1 MTDQIDTN
9 NLMTAQNEAP
19 PILELHGVSKRYGGA
34 VALDNVDFDLR
45 GGEVHGLVGEN
56 GAGKSTM
63 MKLLAGV
70 FNDYSGEMRLNGQP
84 VRFAS
89 PADAQARGIGMVYQE
104 LSTFQ
109 HLTVAENLFSRKVP
123 TRAGLV
129 DWRGMNRTAQAH
141 LQELGLAIDV
151 TDMMGQLSVGT
162 QQLVEIAR
170 VIFSGAQIIILD
182 EPTSALSV
190 PETRR
195 LFEFIARLKAQ
206 GKTVIF
212 ISHFLE
218 DVLEVTDRITVLKNA
233 RKVATLA
240 TPGVTKH
247 QLVELMIGS
256 DAKILQQMYE
266 QDRAVAKQVTA
277 ARGPLALNVQG
288 LARPGAF
295 QAVSFQL
302 YKGEILGL
310 FGFMGAGQI
319 QLARCL
325 FGAEQPASGEITL
338 NSRKINLKNTTIAR
352 DAGIAYV
359 PENRRNSLMLQQE
372 IFKNI
377 TLAHLGKLLRGL
389 VRQGPEISIA
399 ETQIAQVGVRPPR
412 PLLAAGALSGG
423 NQQKVVLA
431 KWLTQQP
438 QVLILN
444 EPTRGMDVGAKDEVL
459 TIVEQ
464 LRGQGVAILLIT
476 TEPETI
482 VRIADRS
489 LVMSKGQMTAELSGD
504 ELTKENLMKNA

>member
-1 MTDQIDTN
+1 MTQS
-9 NLMTAQNEAP
+9 TA
-19 PILELHGVSKRYGGA
+19 ILELHNISKRYGGA
-34 VALDNVDFDLR
+34 TALDAVEFELR
-45 GGEVHGLVGEN
+45 AGEVHGLVGEN

-70 FNDYSGEMRLNGQP
+70 FNDYSGELHLHGQP

-123 TRAGLV
+123 TRNGMV
-129 DWRGMNRTAQAH
+129 HWRQMNREAQRLLH
-141 LQELGLAIDV
+141 ELGLDINV
-151 TDMMGQLSVGT
+151 TNRMGQLSVGS

-182 EPTSALSV
+182 EPTSALSA

-195 LFEFIARLKAQ
+195 LFDFIARLKSQ
-206 GKTVIF
+206 GKTLIF

-218 DVLEVTDRITVLKNA
+218 DVLEVTDRITVLKNS

-240 TPGVTKH
+240 TAGTDKH

-256 DAKILQQMYE
+256 DAKLLQQMYE
-266 QDRAVAKQVTA
+266 EEESR
-277 ARGPLALNVQG
+277 PLAAVERLDHSLQEVALTVRSLTQ
-288 LARPGAF
+288 PGAF
-295 QAVSFQL
+295 ADVSFSVH
-302 YKGEILGL
+302 KGEILGL

-325 FGAEQPASGEITL
+325 FGAEQHSSGGIEL
-338 NSRKINLKNTTIAR
+338 DGRPLKLTNTSAAR
-352 DAGIAYV
+352 AAGIAYV

-377 TLAHLGKLLRGL
+377 TLAHLGKLVPGLLRQRTE
-389 VRQGPEISIA
+389 V
-399 ETQIAQVGVRPPR
+399 QIAQRQIEVVGVRPPR
-412 PLLAAGALSGG
+412 PLLTAGALSGG

-438 QVLILN
+438 TLLILN

-459 TIVEQ
+459 TIIQ
-464 LRGQGVAILLIT
+464 TLRDQGVAILLIT
-476 TEPETI
+476 TEPETL

-489 LVMSKGQMTAELSGD
+489 LVMRKGKVTAELSG
-504 ELTKENLMKNA
+504 EALTKENLMRNA

>member
-1 MTDQIDTN
+1 MVQQQVTT
-9 NLMTAQNEAP
+9 
-19 PILELHGVSKRYGGA
+19 PILELHKISKRYGGA
-34 VALDNVDFDLR
+34 TALAEVDFDLEA
-45 GGEVHGLVGEN
+45 GEVHGLVGEN

-70 FNDYSGEMRLNGQP
+70 FNDYSGELRLYGQP

-123 TRAGLV
+123 TRGGIV
-129 DWRGMNRTAQAH
+129 RWRQMNREAQKL
-141 LQELGLAIDV
+141 LQELGLDINV
-151 TDMMGQLSVGT
+151 TNRMGQLSVGS

-182 EPTSALSV
+182 EPTSALSA
-190 PETRR
+190 PETHR
-195 LFEFIARLKAQ
+195 LFDFIARLKAQ
-206 GKTVIF
+206 GKTLIF

-218 DVLEVTDRITVLKNA
+218 DVLAVTDRITVLKNS
-233 RKVATLA
+233 RKVATL
-240 TPGVTKH
+240 VTADANKH

-256 DAKILQQMYE
+256 DAKLLQQMYKE
-266 QDRAVAKQVTA
+266 DGVNPLEAVMRTARVQGAVALQVSGFT
-277 ARGPLALNVQG
+277 L
-288 LARPGAF
+288 PGAF
-295 QAVSFQL
+295 EEVTFTVH
-302 YKGEILGL
+302 KGEILGL

-325 FGAEQPASGEITL
+325 FGAEQPRSGAVELDGNPL
-338 NSRKINLKNTTIAR
+338 NLRNTSAAR
-352 DAGIAYV
+352 SAGIAYV

-377 TLAHLGKLLRGL
+377 TLAHLGKLVPGL
-389 VRQGPEISIA
+389 LRQGTEIG
-399 ETQIAQVGVRPPR
+399 IAQRQIEAVGVRPPR
-412 PLLAAGALSGG
+412 PMLAAGSLSGG

-438 QVLILN
+438 RVLLLN

-459 TIVEQ
+459 TIVQ
-464 LRGQGVAILLIT
+464 NLRDQGVAILLIT

-489 LVMSKGQMTAELSGD
+489 LVMRKGKLTAELTG
-504 ELTKENLMKNA
+504 EALTKENLMRNA

>member
-1 MTDQIDTN
+1 MTTS
-9 NLMTAQNEAP
+9 
-19 PILELHGVSKRYGGA
+19 ILELHTISKRYGGA
-34 VALDNVDFDLR
+34 IALSEVDFDLMA
-45 GGEVHGLVGEN
+45 GEVHGLVGEN

-70 FNDYSGEMRLNGQP
+70 FNDYSGEMRLYGQP
-84 VRFAS
+84 VRFTS

-123 TRAGLV
+123 TRGGV
-129 DWRGMNRTAQAH
+129 VRWRQMNREAQKL
-141 LQELGLAIDV
+141 LQELGLDINV
-151 TDMMGQLSVGT
+151 TNRMGQLSVGS

-195 LFEFIARLKAQ
+195 LFEFIARLKSQ
-206 GKTVIF
+206 GKTIIF

-218 DVLEVTDRITVLKNA
+218 DVLEVTDRITVLKNS

-240 TPGVTKH
+240 TVETNKH

-256 DAKILQQMYE
+256 DAKLLQQMYE
-266 QDRAVAKQVTA
+266 EENIAPNEVG
-277 ARGPLALNVQG
+277 ARQTRTHGAIALKVNG
-288 LARPGAF
+288 FTLPSAF
-295 QAVSFQL
+295 EDVSFTVH
-302 YKGEILGL
+302 KGEILGL

-325 FGAEQPASGEITL
+325 FGAEQPSSGMVEL
-338 NSRKINLKNTTIAR
+338 DGAPLKLPNTSAAR
-352 DAGIAYV
+352 NAGIAYV

-377 TLAHLGKLLRGL
+377 TLAHLGRLVPGLLR
-389 VRQGPEISIA
+389 QGKEIG
-399 ETQIAQVGVRPPR
+399 IAQRQIETVGVRPPR
-412 PLLAAGALSGG
+412 PLLAAGSLSGG

-438 QVLILN
+438 RVLILN

-459 TIVEQ
+459 TIVQ
-464 LRGQGVAILLIT
+464 NLRDQGVAILLIT

-489 LVMSKGQMTAELSGD
+489 LVMRKGKLTAELTG
-504 ELTKENLMKNA
+504 EALTKETLMRHA

>member
-1 MTDQIDTN
+1 MTIQSDSILQ
-9 NLMTAQNEAP
+9 LQN
-19 PILELHGVSKRYGGA
+19 ISKRYGGA
-34 VALDNVDFDLR
+34 TALSEVDFDLHA
-45 GGEVHGLVGEN
+45 GEVHGLVGEN
-56 GAGKSTM
+56 GAGKSTL

-70 FNDYSGEMRLNGQP
+70 FHDYSGEMRLYDQA

-123 TRAGLV
+123 TRSGV
-129 DWRGMNRTAQAH
+129 VRWRQMNREAQKLLH
-141 LQELGLAIDV
+141 ELGLDINV
-151 TDMMGQLSVGT
+151 TNRMGQLSVGS

-182 EPTSALSV
+182 EPTSALSA

-195 LFEFIARLKAQ
+195 LFDFIARLKSQ
-206 GKTVIF
+206 GKTIIF

-218 DVLEVTDRITVLKNA
+218 DVLTVTDRITVLKNS
-233 RKVATLA
+233 RKVATLTTA
-240 TPGVTKH
+240 DANKH

-256 DAKILQQMYE
+256 DAKILQQIYQE
-266 QDRAVAKQVTA
+266 EHITPGEASKRNTRTQGAVALKVSGFTW
-277 ARGPLALNVQG
+277 
-288 LARPGAF
+288 PGAF
-295 QAVSFQL
+295 EDVTFTIQ
-302 YKGEILGL
+302 KGEILGL

-325 FGAEQPASGEITL
+325 FGAEQPSSGTVELDGVQLKLL
-338 NSRKINLKNTTIAR
+338 NTSAAR
-352 DAGIAYV
+352 NAGIAYV

-377 TLAHLGKLLRGL
+377 TLAHLSRLVPGLLRQ
-389 VRQGPEISIA
+389 RTEIG
-399 ETQIAQVGVRPPR
+399 IAQRQIETVGVRPPR
-412 PLLAAGALSGG
+412 PLLAAGSLSGG

-438 QVLILN
+438 RVLILN

-459 TIVEQ
+459 TIVQ
-464 LRGQGVAILLIT
+464 NLREQGVAILLIT

-489 LVMSKGQMTAELSGD
+489 LVMRKGKLTAELTG
-504 ELTKENLMKNA
+504 EALTKENLMRNA

>member
-1 MTDQIDTN
+1 MTET
-9 NLMTAQNEAP
+9 TH
-19 PILELHGVSKRYGGA
+19 PILAFHNISKRYGGA
-34 VALDNVDFDLR
+34 VALSDVDFDLQA
-45 GGEVHGLVGEN
+45 GEVHGLVGEN

-70 FNDYSGEMRLNGQP
+70 FNDYSGELLLNGKP

-89 PADAQARGIGMVYQE
+89 PADAQSQGIGMVYQE

-123 TRAGLV
+123 TRGGMV
-129 DWRGMNRTAQAH
+129 RWRQMNREAQQLLH
-141 LQELGLAIDV
+141 ELGLDIDV
-151 TDMMGQLSVGT
+151 SKRMGELSVGS

-170 VIFSGAQIIILD
+170 VIFSGARIIILD

-195 LFEFIARLKAQ
+195 LFEFIVSLKQQ
-206 GKTVIF
+206 GKTIIF

-218 DVLEVTDRITVLKNA
+218 DVLEVTDRITVLKNS
-233 RKVATLA
+233 RKVTTLPTA
-240 TPGVTKH
+240 AATKH
-247 QLVELMIGS
+247 LLVELMIGS

-266 QDRAVAKQVTA
+266 EEGTTVARQARTLGAVA
-277 ARGPLALNVQG
+277 LATSG
-288 LARPGAF
+288 LTQPGAF
-295 QAVSFQL
+295 TNVNFSLHQ
-302 YKGEILGL
+302 GEILGI

-325 FGAEQPASGEITL
+325 FGAEQAQRGTL
-338 NSRKINLKNTTIAR
+338 ALAGQTLKLVNTSVAR

-377 TLAHLGKLLRGL
+377 TLAHLGKLIPGVLQQRRE
-389 VRQGPEISIA
+389 VK
-399 ETQIAQVGVRPPR
+399 IAQEQITAVGVRPPR
-412 PLLAAGALSGG
+412 PMLNAGSLSGG

-438 QVLILN
+438 KVLILN

-459 TIVEQ
+459 TIVQ
-464 LRGQGVAILLIT
+464 KLRDEGVGILLIT

-489 LVMSKGQMTAELSGD
+489 LVMRRGEITAELTGAA
-504 ELTKENLMKNA
+504 LTKENLMRNA

>member
-1 MTDQIDTN
+1 MSTQSN
-9 NLMTAQNEAP
+9 
-19 PILELHGVSKRYGGA
+19 PILELHNISKRYGGA
-34 VALDNVDFDLR
+34 TALAEVDFDLR
-45 GGEVHGLVGEN
+45 AGEVHGLVGEN

-123 TRAGLV
+123 TSGGIVRWGQ
-129 DWRGMNRTAQAH
+129 MNREAQRLLH
-141 LQELGLAIDV
+141 ELGLEINV
-151 TDMMGQLSVGT
+151 TYRMGQLSVGS

-182 EPTSALSV
+182 EPTSALSA
-190 PETRR
+190 PETQR
-195 LFEFIARLKAQ
+195 LFQFIARLKEQ
-206 GKTVIF
+206 GKTIIF

-218 DVLEVTDRITVLKNA
+218 DILAITDRITVLKNS
-233 RKVATLA
+233 RKVATLHTA
-240 TPGVTKH
+240 DADKH

-256 DAKILQQMYE
+256 DAKLLHQMYE
-266 QDRAVAKQVTA
+266 EEKVSGQEVVARQARSRGAVALTVT
-277 ARGPLALNVQG
+277 G
-288 LARPGAF
+288 LTQPGAF
-295 QAVSFQL
+295 DDVNFTVH
-302 YKGEILGL
+302 KGEILGL

-325 FGAEQPASGEITL
+325 FGAEQPSKGTL
-338 NSRKINLKNTTIAR
+338 ALDSRPLKLSNTSIAR

-372 IFKNI
+372 IFKNV
-377 TLAHLGKLLRGL
+377 TLAHLGKLAPGLLRQRREVG
-389 VRQGPEISIA
+389 I
-399 ETQIAQVGVRPPR
+399 TQKQIDAVGVRPPR

-438 QVLILN
+438 RVLILN

-459 TIVEQ
+459 TIVQ
-464 LRGQGVAILLIT
+464 TLRDQGVAILLIT

-489 LVMSKGQMTAELSGD
+489 LVMRKGKVTAELSS
-504 ELTKENLMKNA
+504 EALTKENLMRNA

>member
-1 MTDQIDTN
+1 MSQSH
-9 NLMTAQNEAP
+9 
-19 PILELHGVSKRYGGA
+19 PILEFHNISKRYGGA
-34 VALDNVDFDLR
+34 IALSEVDFDLLA
-45 GGEVHGLVGEN
+45 GEVHGLVGEN

-70 FNDYSGEMRLNGQP
+70 FHDYSGELLLDGQA
-84 VRFAS
+84 VRFTS
-89 PADAQARGIGMVYQE
+89 PADAQAQGIGMVYQE

-123 TRAGLV
+123 TRGGMV
-129 DWRGMNRTAQAH
+129 RWRQMNREAQSLLH
-141 LQELGLAIDV
+141 ELGLDIDV
-151 TDMMGQLSVGT
+151 STRMGELSVGS

-170 VIFSGAQIIILD
+170 VIFSGARIIILD
-182 EPTSALSV
+182 EPTSALSQ
-190 PETRR
+190 PETHR
-195 LFEFIARLKAQ
+195 LFDFIARLKAQ

-218 DVLEVTDRITVLKNA
+218 DVLAVTDRITVLKNS
-233 RKVATLA
+233 RKVTTLSTA
-240 TPGVTKH
+240 AASKH

-256 DAKILQQMYE
+256 EAKILQQMYE
-266 QDRAVAKQVTA
+266 EEAQAVARQERAVGDVM
-277 ARGPLALNVQG
+277 LAVAELTQ
-288 LARPGAF
+288 PGAF
-295 QAVSFQL
+295 DAVNFSL
-302 YKGEILGL
+302 HKGEILGV

-325 FGAEQPASGEITL
+325 FGAEQPQRGTL
-338 NSRKINLKNTTIAR
+338 ILAGQALKLTNTSVAR

-377 TLAHLGKLLRGL
+377 TLAHLAKLAPGL
-389 VRQGPEISIA
+389 LHQRREVKIA
-399 ETQIAQVGVRPPR
+399 TEQIAAVGVRPPR
-412 PLLAAGALSGG
+412 PLLNAGALSGG

-438 QVLILN
+438 KVLILN

-459 TIVEQ
+459 TIVQ
-464 LRGQGVAILLIT
+464 RLRDQGVAILLIT

-482 VRIADRS
+482 VRIADRG
-489 LVMSKGQMTAELSGD
+489 LVMRKGQVTAELAGE
-504 ELTKENLMKNA
+504 ELTKENLMRNA

>member
-1 MTDQIDTN
+1 
-9 NLMTAQNEAP
+9 
-19 PILELHGVSKRYGGA
+19 
-34 VALDNVDFDLR
+34 
-45 GGEVHGLVGEN
+45 
-56 GAGKSTM
+56 

-70 FNDYSGEMRLNGQP
+70 FNDYTGELRLQGQP

-109 HLTVAENLFSRKVP
+109 HLTVAENLFSRKMP
-123 TRAGLV
+123 TRNSIV
-129 DWRGMNRTAQAH
+129 RWRQMNREAQSLLH
-141 LQELGLAIDV
+141 ELGLDIDV
-151 TDMMGQLSVGT
+151 TSRMGQLSVGS

-182 EPTSALSV
+182 EPTSALSS

-195 LFEFIARLKAQ
+195 LFDFIARLKEQ
-206 GKTVIF
+206 GRTLIF

-218 DVLEVTDRITVLKNA
+218 DVLEVTDRITVLKNS

-240 TPGVTKH
+240 TADADKH
-247 QLVELMIGS
+247 RLVQLMIGE

-266 QDRAVAKQVTA
+266 EEGKVSGRRPRIEREIAFSVS
-277 ARGPLALNVQG
+277 G
-288 LARPGAF
+288 LTRPGAF
-295 QAVSFQL
+295 DQVSFAVQ
-302 YKGEILGL
+302 KGEILGL

-325 FGAEQPASGEITL
+325 FGAEQASSGTL
-338 NSRKINLKNTTIAR
+338 ALDGRPLKLPNTSAASA
-352 DAGIAYV
+352 AGIAYV

-377 TLAHLGKLLRGL
+377 TLAHLGKLLPGL
-389 VRQGPEISIA
+389 LRQRTEVA
-399 ETQIAQVGVRPPR
+399 IAQQQIEAVGVRPPR
-412 PLLAAGALSGG
+412 PMLVAGALSGG

-438 QVLILN
+438 RVLILN

-459 TIVEQ
+459 TIIQ
-464 LRGQGVAILLIT
+464 NLRDQGVAILLIT

-489 LVMSKGQMTAELSGD
+489 LVMRKGKITAEVAGA
-504 ELTKENLMKNA
+504 ELTKENLMRNA

>member
-1 MTDQIDTN
+1 MTDQKIAT
-9 NLMTAQNEAP
+9 

-45 GGEVHGLVGEN
+45 SGEVHGLVGEN

-70 FNDYSGEMRLNGQP
+70 FNDYSGELRLNGQP

-109 HLTVAENLFSRKVP
+109 HLTVAENLFSRKMP
-123 TRAGLV
+123 TRGGLV
-129 DWRGMNRTAQAH
+129 DWRGMNRMAQAH
-141 LQELGLAIDV
+141 LHELGLAIDV
-151 TDMMGQLSVGT
+151 TNMMGQLSVGT

-233 RKVATLA
+233 RKVATL
-240 TPGVTKH
+240 TTTGVTKH

-266 QDRAVAKQVTA
+266 EEQSTA
-277 ARGPLALNVQG
+277 TQRTARRGDLALSVQG
-288 LARPGAF
+288 LTQPGAF
-295 QAVSFQL
+295 HTVSFQIH
-302 YKGEILGL
+302 KGEIVGL

-325 FGAEQPASGEITL
+325 FGAEQPTAGEITL
-338 NSRKINLKNTTIAR
+338 STRPIKLKNTTVAR

-377 TLAHLGKLLRGL
+377 TLAHLGKLLGGL
-389 VRQGPEISIA
+389 VRQGPEVKIA

-412 PLLAAGALSGG
+412 PLLAAGSLSGG

-438 QVLILN
+438 KVLILN

-459 TIVEQ
+459 TIVEH
-464 LRGQGVAILLIT
+464 LRDQGVAILLIT

-489 LVMSKGQMTAELSGD
+489 LVMSKGQLTAELSGSD
-504 ELTKENLMKNA
+504 LTKENLMRNA

>member
-1 MTDQIDTN
+1 MTQST
-9 NLMTAQNEAP
+9 Q
-19 PILELHGVSKRYGGA
+19 PILELQNVSKRYGGA
-34 VALDNVDFDLR
+34 TALAAVDFDLR
-45 GGEVHGLVGEN
+45 AGEVHGLVGEN

-70 FNDYSGEMRLNGQP
+70 FNDYSGELRLHGQA

-104 LSTFQ
+104 LTTFQ
-109 HLTVAENLFSRKVP
+109 HLTVAENLFSRTIP
-123 TRAGLV
+123 TRGGIV
-129 DWRGMNRTAQAH
+129 RWRQMNRQAQSLLH
-141 LQELGLAIDV
+141 ELGLDINV
-151 TDMMGQLSVGT
+151 TNRMGRLSVGS

-182 EPTSALSV
+182 EPTSALST

-195 LFEFIARLKAQ
+195 LFDFIGRLKSQ
-206 GKTVIF
+206 GKTIIF

-218 DVLEVTDRITVLKNA
+218 DVLEITDRITVLKNSH
-233 RKVATLA
+233 KVATLA
-240 TPGVTKH
+240 TAATNKH

-266 QDRAVAKQVTA
+266 DEGPVIARQPRAMGPVALDIVNLTQ
-277 ARGPLALNVQG
+277 
-288 LARPGAF
+288 PGTFANINF
-295 QAVSFQL
+295 AVHQ
-302 YKGEILGL
+302 GEILGL

-325 FGAEQPASGEITL
+325 FGAEQHRSGSLALAGRPLRLPTT
-338 NSRKINLKNTTIAR
+338 SAARK
-352 DAGIAYV
+352 AGIAYV
-359 PENRRNSLMLQQE
+359 PENRRNSLMLQQA
-372 IFKNI
+372 IFKNV
-377 TLAHLGKLLRGL
+377 TLAHLGKLMPGLLRQ
-389 VRQGPEISIA
+389 RQEIG
-399 ETQIAQVGVRPPR
+399 IAQHQIDAVGVRPPR
-412 PLLAAGALSGG
+412 PLLNAGALSGG

-459 TIVEQ
+459 AIVQ
-464 LRGQGVAILLIT
+464 NLRDKGVAILLIT

-489 LVMSKGQMTAELSGD
+489 LVMRRGQITAELAG
-504 ELTKENLMKNA
+504 ETLTKENLMRNA